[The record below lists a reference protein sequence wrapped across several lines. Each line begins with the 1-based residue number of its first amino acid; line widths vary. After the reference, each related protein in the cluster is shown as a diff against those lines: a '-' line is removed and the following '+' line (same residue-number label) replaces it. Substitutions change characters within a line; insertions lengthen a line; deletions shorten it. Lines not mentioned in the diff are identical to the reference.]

1 MHGAKQARMGAR
13 PRPPRR
19 SCSCICWRTHTA
31 LALHRIAS
39 HRCYAP
45 TSTRS
50 DQGPPA
56 GRGQNKGRLPRS
68 MMRGRRRLWLCHRGR
83 SRVVRCIC
91 NSCNGVMGR
100 HAWGYLLGT
109 GPSICS
115 LSCRLVPDKIKAA
128 ASVHHSSWYIALHG
142 DASVLYNNLE
152 WST

>member
-1 MHGAKQARMGAR
+1 MHGGKQARMGAR

-100 HAWGYLLGT
+100 HGDTSWGQ
-109 GPSICS
+109 GPPYAHCHAA
-115 LSCRLVPDKIKAA
+115 LSRIKAA

-142 DASVLYNNLE
+142 DASVYIF
-152 WST
+152 WSGRPS